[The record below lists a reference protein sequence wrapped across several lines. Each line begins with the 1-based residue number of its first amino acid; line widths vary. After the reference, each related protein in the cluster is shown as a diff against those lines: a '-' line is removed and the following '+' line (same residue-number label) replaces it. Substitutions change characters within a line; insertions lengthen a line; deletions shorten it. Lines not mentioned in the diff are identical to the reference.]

1 MVNHL
6 ERAGWWAAGVTAV
19 ALLTATTIQAAPA
32 VQSPAQAAALAA
44 QAGLIGTWALVRY
57 EDTDAAGKMT
67 KAFGEHPTGYFVY
80 DATGHVHIQFTSK
93 PPVPAQ
99 NANAASAREQGGTLR
114 DYAAY
119 FGTYRIDIA
128 NGTVT
133 HVVEGS
139 LRADY
144 LGTEQVRPFKVVG
157 DVLTI
162 SMTLPDGSNAIRV
175 LHRVKQ

>member
-1 MVNHL
+1 MKHL
-6 ERAGWWAAGVTAV
+6 ERARWWAAGVTAV
-19 ALLTATTIQAAPA
+19 ALLTATTIHAAPA
-32 VQSPAQAAALAA
+32 VQTPAQAAALAA
-44 QAGLIGTWALVRY
+44 EAGLIGTWALVRY
-57 EDTDAAGKMT
+57 EDTDAAGKVT
-67 KAFGEHPTGYFVY
+67 KAFGEHPIGYFVY
-80 DATGHVHIQFTSK
+80 DATGHVHIQFAGS
-93 PPVPAQ
+93 PPVPVP
-99 NANAASAREQGGTLR
+99 NGSDTSAREQGGTLR

-144 LGTEQVRPFKVVG
+144 LGTEQVRPFKVAG

-162 SMTLPDGSNAIRV
+162 RMTLPNGSNAVRV
-175 LHRVKQ
+175 LHRVK

>member
-1 MVNHL
+1 MV
-6 ERAGWWAAGVTAV
+6 V
-19 ALLTATTIQAAPA
+19 ASFMLAAAPVHA
-32 VQSPAQAAALAA
+32 APTEQTPAQAAALAA
-44 QAGLIGTWALVRY
+44 KAGLIGTWALVRY
-57 EDTDAAGKMT
+57 EDTDAAGKVT
-67 KAFGEHPTGYFVY
+67 KRFGEHPKGYFVY
-80 DATGHVHIQFTSK
+80 DATGHVNIQFASN
-93 PPVPAQ
+93 PPVPVP
-99 NANAASAREQGGTLR
+99 NVGDASAREQGGAFR

-162 SMTLPDGSNAIRV
+162 RMTQPNGSKAIRV
-175 LHRVKQ
+175 LHRVK